1 MMFRDTPL
9 IIKKM
14 ANLFIIAAP
23 SGCGKTSLVKALIEQ
38 VEKLC
43 VSVSHTTRAARPG
56 EVDGKNYY
64 FVSKQTFDEI
74 NQADGFIESAQVF
87 DNYYGSAKQT
97 VKDLL
102 ASGQDVILEIDWQG
116 AQQVKKSFKDAI
128 GIFILPPSIS
138 ALEERLTGRG
148 QDDQSIIDR
157 RMRDAVS
164 EMKHFDEFDYLVIN
178 DDFNVALN
186 DLNNIIYSQRLSL
199 AQQSQQH
206 QDLLKQ
212 LI

>member
-1 MMFRDTPL
+1 
-9 IIKKM
+9 M

-23 SGCGKTSLVKALIEQ
+23 SGCGKTSLVKALIEK
-38 VEKLC
+38 VNNLC

-56 EVDGKNYY
+56 EEHGKNYF
-64 FVSKQTFDEI
+64 FVSKEDFNEI
-74 NQADGFIESAQVF
+74 SNNNGFIESAQVF

-102 ASGQDVILEIDWQG
+102 EQGQDVILEIDWQG
-116 AQQVKKSFKDAI
+116 AQQVKQSFTDAI

-138 ALEERLTGRG
+138 ALEERLTDRG

-157 RMRDAVS
+157 RMKDAVS
-164 EMKHFDEFDYLVIN
+164 EMQHFDEFDYLVIN
-178 DDFNVALN
+178 DDFNIALN
-186 DLNNIIYSQRLSL
+186 DLTHIIYTQRLSL
-199 AQQSQQH
+199 AQQTQQQ

>member
-1 MMFRDTPL
+1 
-9 IIKKM
+9 M

-23 SGCGKTSLVKALIEQ
+23 SGCGKTSLVKALIEK
-38 VEKLC
+38 VDNLC
-43 VSVSHTTRAARPG
+43 VSVSHTTRDARPG
-56 EVDGKNYY
+56 EEHGKNYF
-64 FVSKQTFDEI
+64 FVSKEVFNEI
-74 NQADGFIESAQVF
+74 SNNDGFIESAQVF

-102 ASGQDVILEIDWQG
+102 EQGQDVILEIDWQG
-116 AQQVKKSFKDAI
+116 AQQVKQSFTDAI

-138 ALEERLTGRG
+138 TLAERLIGRG

-157 RMRDAVS
+157 RMQDAVS
-164 EMKHFDEFDYLVIN
+164 EMQHFDEFDYLVIN
-178 DDFNVALN
+178 DDFNIALN
-186 DLNNIIYSQRLSL
+186 DLTHIIYTQRLSL
-199 AQQSQQH
+199 AQQTQQH

>member
-1 MMFRDTPL
+1 
-9 IIKKM
+9 M

-23 SGCGKTSLVKALIEQ
+23 SGCGKTSLVKALIEK
-38 VEKLC
+38 VDNLC

-56 EVDGKNYY
+56 EEHGKNYF
-64 FVSKQTFDEI
+64 FVSKEDFNEI
-74 NQADGFIESAQVF
+74 SNNDGFIESAQVF

-102 ASGQDVILEIDWQG
+102 KQGQDVILEIDWQG
-116 AQQVKKSFKDAI
+116 AQQVKQSFIDAI

-138 ALEERLTGRG
+138 ALEDRLTDRG

-157 RMRDAVS
+157 RMQDAVS
-164 EMKHFDEFDYLVIN
+164 EMQHFDEFDYLVIN
-178 DDFNVALN
+178 DDFNIALN
-186 DLNNIIYSQRLSL
+186 DLTHIIYTQRLSL
-199 AQQSQQH
+199 SQQTQQH

>member
-1 MMFRDTPL
+1 
-9 IIKKM
+9 M

-23 SGCGKTSLVKALIEQ
+23 SGCGKTSLVKALT
-38 VEKLC
+38 EKVDNLC
-43 VSVSHTTRAARPG
+43 VSVSHTTRAQRPG
-56 EVDGKNYY
+56 EEHGKNYF
-64 FVSKQTFDEI
+64 FVSKEDFNEI
-74 NQADGFIESAQVF
+74 SNSNGFIESAQVF

-102 ASGQDVILEIDWQG
+102 KQGQDVILEIDWQG
-116 AQQVKKSFKDAI
+116 AQQVKQSFIDAI

-138 ALEERLTGRG
+138 ALEDRLTDRG

-157 RMRDAVS
+157 RMKDAVS
-164 EMKHFDEFDYLVIN
+164 EMQHFDEFDYLVIN
-178 DDFNVALN
+178 DDFNIALN
-186 DLNNIIYSQRLSL
+186 DLTHIIYTQRLSL
-199 AQQSQQH
+199 AQQTQQQ

>member
-1 MMFRDTPL
+1 
-9 IIKKM
+9 M

-23 SGCGKTSLVKALIEQ
+23 SGCGKTSLVKALIEK
-38 VEKLC
+38 VDNLC

-56 EVDGKNYY
+56 EEHGKNYF
-64 FVSKQTFDEI
+64 FVSKEDFNEI
-74 NQADGFIESAQVF
+74 SNNDGFIESAQVF

-102 ASGQDVILEIDWQG
+102 EQGQDVILEIDWQG
-116 AQQVKKSFKDAI
+116 AQQVKQSFIDAI

-138 ALEERLTGRG
+138 ALEDRLTDRG

-157 RMRDAVS
+157 RMKDAVS
-164 EMKHFDEFDYLVIN
+164 EMQHFDEFDYLVIN
-178 DDFNVALN
+178 DDFNIALN
-186 DLNNIIYSQRLSL
+186 DLTHIIYTQRLSL
-199 AQQSQQH
+199 AQQTQQQ

>member
-1 MMFRDTPL
+1 
-9 IIKKM
+9 M

-38 VEKLC
+38 LDNLC
-43 VSVSHTTRAARPG
+43 VSVSHTTRAARAC
-56 EVDGKNYY
+56 EIHGKNYF
-64 FVSKQTFDEI
+64 FVSKAEFDEI
-74 NQADGFIESAQVF
+74 NNNKGFIESAQVF
-87 DNYYGSAKQT
+87 DNHYGSAKQT

-102 ASGQDVILEIDWQG
+102 SKGQDVILEIDWQG

-148 QDDQSIIDR
+148 QDDQSIIER

-164 EMKHFDEFDYLVIN
+164 EMQHFDEFDYLVIN

-186 DLNNIIYSQRLSL
+186 DLGNIIHTQRLTL
-199 AQQSQQH
+199 EQQLNKH

>member
-1 MMFRDTPL
+1 
-9 IIKKM
+9 M

-23 SGCGKTSLVKALIEQ
+23 SGCGKTSLVKALIEK
-38 VEKLC
+38 VNNLC
-43 VSVSHTTRAARPG
+43 VSVSHTTRAARLG
-56 EVDGKNYY
+56 EEHGKNYF
-64 FVSKQTFDEI
+64 FVSKEDFNEI
-74 NQADGFIESAQVF
+74 SNSNGFIESAQVF

-102 ASGQDVILEIDWQG
+102 KQGQDVILEIDWQG
-116 AQQVKKSFKDAI
+116 AQQVKQSFIDAI

-138 ALEERLTGRG
+138 ALEDRLTDRG

-157 RMRDAVS
+157 RMKDAVS
-164 EMKHFDEFDYLVIN
+164 EMQHFDEFDYLVIN
-178 DDFNVALN
+178 DDFNIALN
-186 DLNNIIYSQRLSL
+186 DLTHIIYTQRLSL
-199 AQQSQQH
+199 AQQTQQQ

>member
-1 MMFRDTPL
+1 
-9 IIKKM
+9 M

-23 SGCGKTSLVKALIEQ
+23 SGCGKTSLVKALIEK
-38 VEKLC
+38 VDNLC
-43 VSVSHTTRAARPG
+43 VSVSHTTRAQRPG
-56 EVDGKNYY
+56 EEHGKNYF
-64 FVSKQTFDEI
+64 FVSKEDFNEI
-74 NQADGFIESAQVF
+74 SNSNGFIESAQVF

-102 ASGQDVILEIDWQG
+102 KQGQDVTLEIDWQG
-116 AQQVKKSFKDAI
+116 AQQVKQSFTDAI

-138 ALEERLTGRG
+138 ALEERLTDRG

-157 RMRDAVS
+157 RMKDAVS
-164 EMKHFDEFDYLVIN
+164 EMQHFNEFDYLVIN

-186 DLNNIIYSQRLSL
+186 DLAHIIYTQRLSL
-199 AQQSQQH
+199 TQQTQQH

>member
-1 MMFRDTPL
+1 
-9 IIKKM
+9 M

-23 SGCGKTSLVKALIEQ
+23 SGCGKTSLVKALIEK
-38 VEKLC
+38 VNNLC
-43 VSVSHTTRAARPG
+43 VSVSHTTRAARLG
-56 EVDGKNYY
+56 EEHGKNYF
-64 FVSKQTFDEI
+64 FVSKEDFNEI
-74 NQADGFIESAQVF
+74 SNSNGFIESAQVF

-102 ASGQDVILEIDWQG
+102 EQGQDVILEIDWQG
-116 AQQVKKSFKDAI
+116 AQQVKQSFTDAI

-138 ALEERLTGRG
+138 ALAERLTDRG

-157 RMRDAVS
+157 RMKDAVS
-164 EMKHFDEFDYLVIN
+164 EMQHFDEFDYLVIN
-178 DDFNVALN
+178 DDFNIALN
-186 DLNNIIYSQRLSL
+186 DLTHIIYTQRLSL
-199 AQQSQQH
+199 AQQTQQQ